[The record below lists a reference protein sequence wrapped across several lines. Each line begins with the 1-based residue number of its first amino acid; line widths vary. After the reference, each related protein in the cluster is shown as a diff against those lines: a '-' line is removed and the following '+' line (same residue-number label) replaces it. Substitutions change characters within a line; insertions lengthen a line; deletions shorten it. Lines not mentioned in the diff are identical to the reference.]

1 MGVVVGRRVA
11 AAGVALAL
19 AWGLV
24 PSGVTTPEPA
34 QAAVTKTSSVTAEAR
49 KMAAVPTPKL
59 SWSKCVTGAEC
70 ATVKVPLDYD
80 KPKGAKVEL
89 ALLRVK
95 ARDRKNRIGT
105 LFVNPGGP
113 GGSSVDL
120 ALASPDV
127 LSAKVRDRFDVVGVD
142 PRGIGYGTPV
152 SCFSST
158 RAQNAATA
166 GYTTGFPLGAKQEK
180 AWVAADKKLG
190 KACSGDTLARSM
202 STAQVARDMEL
213 MRRAVGDKK
222 LSYLGFSYGTYLGQV
237 YANMFPSKVR
247 AVAVDGVIDP
257 VAWAGSKA
265 NAAQPLEWRLN
276 SSGGAWKAL
285 REVLVRC
292 DKAGTSRC
300 SFAAGDPVAKTATIA
315 ARLKARP
322 LVVEDQ
328 DGDEVTVTYAYLVSA
343 LLGELYDP
351 AGYESVTDLLT
362 YVDALTTPAR
372 STTARSR
379 TSGAERARTS
389 AALVGALRDAEA
401 DRPRWG
407 YDNSL
412 DAFTAV
418 TCTDSRETTKG
429 SQYAGWA
436 TKADRRAPYFGRR
449 LAVGLLDLRRRRLH
463 RQRRG
468 RLHRSVHRAHRG
480 PAAVRR
486 QRLRPGHQ
494 LRRGGQRGQAD
505 ARRPAAAQP
514 LLRPHR
520 LRHLALRHRR
530 RRRLPAQG
538 DAAEGGHRLRRR
550 RAAVR
555 VQRGGPAHQQRP
567 AGGAAGAVER
577 AAEPA
582 LTSATARCGATVPP
596 GQPRSRAAADAP
608 AGTVRR
614 TSQAHLPSWRT
625 RSNPWSSNSST
636 EATKRNRPAATRPSV
651 TSGMASTVPPPS
663 AAMRSSAPPS
673 AARAIPS
680 RRCRVSV

>member
-1 MGVVVGRRVA
+1 M
-11 AAGVALAL
+11 
-19 AWGLV
+19 
-24 PSGVTTPEPA
+24 
-34 QAAVTKTSSVTAEAR
+34 
-49 KMAAVPTPKL
+49 PTPKL
-59 SWSKCVTGAEC
+59 SWSRCVTGAEC

-190 KACSGDTLARSM
+190 KACSGDTMARSM

-351 AGYESVTDLLT
+351 AGYESVTDLLS
-362 YVDALTTPAR
+362 YVDALTTPVR

-436 TKADRRAPYFGRR
+436 TKADRRAPYFGRAW
-449 LAVGLLDLRRRRLH
+449 LWGSSTCA
-463 RQRRG
+463 
-468 RLHRSVHRAHRG
+468 
-480 PAAVRR
+480 
-486 QRLRPGHQ
+486 
-494 LRRGGQRGQAD
+494 AD
-505 ARRPAAAQP
+505 AFTGNDEDAYTGPFTARTAAP
-514 LLRPHR
+514 LLFVGNDYD
-520 LRHLALRHRR
+520 
-530 RRRLPAQG
+530 PATNY
-538 DAAEGGHRLRRR
+538 
-550 RAAVR
+550 
-555 VQRGGPAHQQRP
+555 
-567 AGGAAGAVER
+567 AGAVS
-577 AAEPA
+577 AAKRMPG
-582 LTSATARCGATVPP
+582 ARLL
-596 GQPRSRAAADAP
+596 RSRSFGHTAYGTSRCATGAVDAYLLKGTLP
-608 AGTVRR
+608 KAGTVCVGDV
-614 TSQAHLPSWRT
+614 QPF
-625 RSNPWSSNSST
+625 
-636 EATKRNRPAATRPSV
+636 
-651 TSGMASTVPPPS
+651 ASS
-663 AAMRSSAPPS
+663 AAALRTNSARQVALQEQSSALL
-673 AARAIPS
+673 S
-680 RRCRVSV
+680 RR